1 MKFFGNANLQQ
12 NYIQNAVLETLTAF
26 PMSAKV
32 GQIAFVNNTVYICV
46 QSTAPAIWVPLTK
59 EITAYTHTQTDGA
72 AVWDITH
79 SLNTTSVQVQVF
91 DIENRM
97 VIPEDIQITGPN
109 TVSVSF
115 GAGNNTAV
123 GKVTVVTGYFDGV
136 QKPTYAYTW
145 YQTSSS
151 STWTITHNLGY
162 EPIVRVFMGTNEVQP
177 AGISFPNMNTTIIT
191 FATPVAGTARLI

>member
-1 MKFFGNANLQQ
+1 MKFYGNANLQQ
-12 NYIQNAVLETLTAF
+12 NQLQNAVLETLTAF
-26 PMSAKV
+26 PQTAKI
-32 GQIAFVNNTVYICV
+32 GQVAFVNSTVYICV

-59 EITAYTHTQTDGA
+59 EITAYTHTQSVGSEL
-72 AVWDITH
+72 WEITH

-91 DIENRM
+91 DASNSMI
-97 VIPEDIQITGPN
+97 IPEDITITGPN
-109 TVSVSF
+109 TVSISF
-115 GAGNNTAV
+115 GAGNNIAV
-123 GKVTVVTGYFDGV
+123 GKATVVTGYFDGV

-151 STWTITHNLGY
+151 STWTINHNLGY

-177 AGISFPNMNTTIIT
+177 SGISFPDMFTTVIS